1 MQKAW
6 DIHQD
11 FLENCILSERCAWHF
26 GSIFSFSDR
35 SPNGGRFSLVFY
47 STNAAHLKSVQY
59 IHQDFLG
66 YCKAYNTSSNPN
78 CNWQLCVFIFLFLF
92 FVFSFEPR
100 VCVSIFYFLE
110 RQPPGWY
117 SISDFIVMHLHYL
130 FSLLK
135 FQNLFILFLFFQT
148 FWFFV
153 AKILKRCR
161 RVHEM

>member
-1 MQKAW
+1 MR
-6 DIHQD
+6 
-11 FLENCILSERCAWHF
+11 NIL
-26 GSIFSFSDR
+26 GGFSPFR
-35 SPNGGRFSLVFY
+35 TAPRTVVRLALYFTLQ
-47 STNAAHLKSVQY
+47 NAAHLKSVQY

-78 CNWQLCVFIFLFLF
+78 CNWQLCVLIFLFLF

-135 FQNLFILFLFFQT
+135 FQNLFILFSTFFKPSVFCFKDFKAMSPSPWNVVSQRPRAG
-148 FWFFV
+148 FRGV
-153 AKILKRCR
+153 GKVLG
-161 RVHEM
+161 